1 MPAILLKVALLHGC
15 FSRFLNCTNVTKLRK
30 TQKFYLFV
38 FQRLNSSTVK
48 VTGESFIPL
57 LKKIDEALAN
67 IEAHVGS
74 NFDIKISADF
84 LLFQKRTV
92 FTNRISFLIKQQ
104 TLALSILQNEILC
117 MDPVFHQHFQ
127 NSHFPR
133 SDILFLIWICLLN
146 FICIVFFSETEK
158 KSIIA
163 ERVRKLYYRHLYG
176 ESS

>member
-92 FTNRISFLIKQQ
+92 FTN
-104 TLALSILQNEILC
+104 
-117 MDPVFHQHFQ
+117 
-127 NSHFPR
+127 
-133 SDILFLIWICLLN
+133 LF
-146 FICIVFFSETEK
+146 
-158 KSIIA
+158 
-163 ERVRKLYYRHLYG
+163 
-176 ESS
+176 

>member
-15 FSRFLNCTNVTKLRK
+15 FSRFLNCTNVTKLCK

-38 FQRLNSSTVK
+38 FQRLNSETVK

-84 LLFQKRTV
+84 LLFQQRTV

-104 TLALSILQNEILC
+104 TLALS
-117 MDPVFHQHFQ
+117 FYKTK
-127 NSHFPR
+127 
-133 SDILFLIWICLLN
+133 
-146 FICIVFFSETEK
+146 FSVWTLYFT
-158 KSIIA
+158 SIFRTAIFR
-163 ERVRKLYYRHLYG
+163 EVISYF
-176 ESS
+176 

>member
-1 MPAILLKVALLHGC
+1 MPAILLKLALLHGC

-84 LLFQKRTV
+84 LLFQKGTV

-104 TLALSILQNEILC
+104 TLALS
-117 MDPVFHQHFQ
+117 FYKTK
-127 NSHFPR
+127 
-133 SDILFLIWICLLN
+133 
-146 FICIVFFSETEK
+146 FSVWTLYFT
-158 KSIIA
+158 SIFRTAIFR
-163 ERVRKLYYRHLYG
+163 EVISYF
-176 ESS
+176 